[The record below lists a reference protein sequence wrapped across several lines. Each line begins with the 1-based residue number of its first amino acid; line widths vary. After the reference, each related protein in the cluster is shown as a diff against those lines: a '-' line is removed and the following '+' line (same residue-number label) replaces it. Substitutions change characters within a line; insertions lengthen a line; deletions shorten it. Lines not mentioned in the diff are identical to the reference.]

1 MAESKRPNLLFIMDD
16 QHRHDYLS
24 AAGASF
30 LNTPNLD
37 LLARRGIRFTQC
49 ITNAPVCAPS
59 RIGVASGLQPA
70 RLGCLD
76 NNCYLPRHV
85 TPYYARLR
93 DAGYRVGCV
102 GKLDLAKPDPYNGRR
117 GDRPR
122 VFGWGFTHP
131 EECEGKMHAGMADE
145 PRGPY
150 GFWLEEQGLFE
161 AFRADYAARQ
171 ARGWIEGASHDS
183 VLPAEAFEDAYIG
196 RRAAKWIDD
205 VPDDC
210 PWHLFVSF
218 VGPHDPF
225 DPPAEYA
232 DRYRDADV
240 PPAVHSGRVDG
251 GYGVDGSGGG
261 RRGVDG
267 RGGGRHHGKPDWVSA
282 RRRNLSADEIAVIR
296 RQYCAAI
303 ELIDDQVAR
312 IIEAV
317 ERRGMGED
325 TVVVFASD
333 HGEMLGDHG
342 LYTKSVPYEAALRV
356 PLIAAGPGIPPGRT
370 SDALVELIDVNPT
383 LCALAGLPAQE
394 GLDARDF
401 GPVLAGERT
410 MHREEAAGAL
420 REFRLVR
427 TAEYK
432 LVAHHTGE
440 VELYDLKNDP
450 DERGNVAGDRPET
463 VAALQRRLRR
473 RFHFPP

>member
-1 MAESKRPNLLFIMDD
+1 MTRTRRPNLLFIMDD

-24 AAGASF
+24 TAGASF
-30 LNTPNLD
+30 VRTPNLD
-37 LLARRGIRFTQC
+37 RLAERGIRFTQC
-49 ITNAPVCAPS
+49 ITNAPVCAPA
-59 RIGVASGLQPA
+59 RIGLASGLQPA

-85 TPYYARLR
+85 TPYYARLQ

-131 EECEGKMHAGMADE
+131 VECEGKMHAGMADE

-150 GFWLEEQGLFE
+150 GFWLQDQGLFDR
-161 AFRADYAARQ
+161 FREDYAARG

-183 VLPAEAFEDAYIG
+183 VLPEEAFEDVYIG
-196 RRAAKWIDD
+196 RRATEWIDS
-205 VPDDC
+205 VPDDY

-225 DPPAEYA
+225 DPPTTYA
-232 DRYRDADV
+232 DRYRDAAV
-240 PPAVHSGRVDG
+240 PPAVRSG
-251 GYGVDGSGGG
+251 SE
-261 RRGVDG
+261 
-267 RGGGRHHGKPDWVSA
+267 GKPGWVNA
-282 RRRNLSADEIAVIR
+282 RRRNLSDDEVAVTR
-296 RQYCAAI
+296 RQYCASI
-303 ELIDDQVAR
+303 EAIDDQVGR
-312 IIEAV
+312 IIAAV
-317 ERRGMGED
+317 ERRGMGAD
-325 TVVVFASD
+325 TFIIFASD

-356 PLIAAGPGIPPGRT
+356 PLVAAGPGIPGGRT

-383 LCALAGLPAQE
+383 LCALAVLPAQE

-401 GPVLAGERT
+401 SAVLAGERSI
-410 MHREEAAGAL
+410 HRQEGASAL

-427 TAEYK
+427 TAEHK
-432 LVAHHTGE
+432 LVVHHTGE
-440 VELYDLKNDP
+440 VELYDLVNDP
-450 DERGNVAGDRPET
+450 DEQKNVAADRPDT
-463 VAALQRRLRR
+463 VRDLRRRLRQ

>member
-30 LNTPNLD
+30 VKTPNLD
-37 LLARRGIRFTQC
+37 RLASRGVRFTQC
-49 ITNAPVCAPS
+49 ITNAPVCAPA
-59 RIGVASGLQPA
+59 RIGLASGYQPA

-85 TPYYARLR
+85 TPYYVRLR

-131 EECEGKMHAGMADE
+131 VECEGKMHAGMADQ

-161 AFRADYAARQ
+161 AFRADYADRA
-171 ARGWIEGASHDS
+171 ARGWIQGASHDS
-183 VLPAEAFEDAYIG
+183 VLPAEAFEDVYIG
-196 RRAAKWIDD
+196 RRAAEWIDA
-205 VPDDC
+205 VPDDY

-240 PPAVHSGRVDG
+240 PSAVHSGHD
-251 GYGVDGSGGG
+251 
-261 RRGVDG
+261 
-267 RGGGRHHGKPDWVSA
+267 GKPEWVNA
-282 RRRNLSADEIAVIR
+282 RRRDLSDDEVAVAR

-303 ELIDDQVAR
+303 ELIDDQVGR

-356 PLIAAGPGIPPGRT
+356 PLIAAGPDIPGGRT

-383 LCALAGLPAQE
+383 LCALAGLTVQE
-394 GLDARDF
+394 GLDARDL
-401 GPVLAGERT
+401 GSVLTGERAT
-410 MHREEAAGAL
+410 HREEAASAL

-427 TAEYK
+427 TAERK

-450 DERGNVAGDRPET
+450 DERENLAGERPGE
-463 VAALQRRLRR
+463 VAALRSRLRR

>member
-1 MAESKRPNLLFIMDD
+1 MATKSGRPNLLFIMDD

-24 AAGASF
+24 AAGATF
-30 LNTPNLD
+30 VRTPNLD
-37 LLARRGIRFTQC
+37 RLAERGIRFSQC
-49 ITNAPVCAPS
+49 VTNAPVCAPA
-59 RIGVASGLQPA
+59 RIGLASGYQPA

-76 NNCYLPRHV
+76 NNCYLPRHI

-102 GKLDLAKPDPYNGRR
+102 GKLDLAKPDPYNGRH

-131 EECEGKMHAGMADE
+131 VECEGKMHAGMADQ

-150 GFWLEEQGLFE
+150 GFWLQEQGLFKR
-161 AFRADYAARQ
+161 FRADYAARR

-183 VLPAEAFEDAYIG
+183 ILPEDAFEDAYIG
-196 RRAAKWIDD
+196 RRAVEWMDT
-205 VPDDC
+205 VPDDY

-225 DPPAEYA
+225 DPPREYA
-232 DRYRDADV
+232 DRYRCAAIS
-240 PPAVHSGRVDG
+240 PAI
-251 GYGVDGSGGG
+251 
-261 RRGVDG
+261 RGNEE
-267 RGGGRHHGKPDWVSA
+267 GKPAWVNA
-282 RRRNLSADEIAVIR
+282 RRRDLSEDEVAVTR

-303 ELIDDQVAR
+303 ELIDDQVGR

-317 ERRGMGED
+317 ERRDMAED
-325 TVVVFASD
+325 TIVVFASD

-356 PLIAAGPGIPPGRT
+356 PLIAAGPGIAGGRT

-383 LCALAGLPAQE
+383 LCGLAGLPAQE
-394 GLDARDF
+394 GLDASDF
-401 GPVLAGERT
+401 SAVLTGDRST
-410 MHREEAAGAL
+410 HREEAASAL

-427 TAEYK
+427 TADHK
-432 LVAHHTGE
+432 LVMHHTGE
-440 VELYDLKNDP
+440 TELYDLKNDP
-450 DERGNVAGDRPET
+450 EELENVAADRPDA
-463 VAALQRRLRR
+463 VNALRRRLQR

>member
-1 MAESKRPNLLFIMDD
+1 MAESRRPNLLFIMDD

-37 LLARRGIRFTQC
+37 RLARRGIRFTQC
-49 ITNAPVCAPS
+49 ITNAPVCAPA
-59 RIGVASGLQPA
+59 RIGLASGYQPA

-76 NNCYLPRHV
+76 NNCYLPRHI

-131 EECEGKMHAGMADE
+131 VECEGKMHAGMADE

-183 VLPAEAFEDAYIG
+183 VLPTEAFEDVYIG
-196 RRAAKWIDD
+196 RRAAEWIGA
-205 VPDDC
+205 VPDDY

-218 VGPHDPF
+218 AGPHDPF
-225 DPPAEYA
+225 DPPVEYA
-232 DRYRDADV
+232 DRYRDAEV
-240 PPAVHSGRVDG
+240 PPAVRSGRA
-251 GYGVDGSGGG
+251 
-261 RRGVDG
+261 
-267 RGGGRHHGKPDWVSA
+267 GKPGRVNA
-282 RRRNLSADEIAVIR
+282 RRRNLTDDEVAVTR
-296 RQYCAAI
+296 RQYSAAI
-303 ELIDDQVAR
+303 ELIDDQVGR
-312 IIEAV
+312 IVEAV
-317 ERRGMGED
+317 ERRGMEED

-356 PLIAAGPGIPPGRT
+356 PLIAAGPGIPGGRT

-394 GLDARDF
+394 GLDASDF

-410 MHREEAAGAL
+410 THREEAASAL

-427 TAEYK
+427 TAERK

-440 VELYDLKNDP
+440 AELYDLANDP
-450 DERGNVAGDRPET
+450 GELENVAEDRPDE
-463 VAALQRRLRR
+463 VAALRSRLRR

>member
-1 MAESKRPNLLFIMDD
+1 MPGNRRPNLLFIMDD

-30 LNTPNLD
+30 VRTPNLD
-37 LLARRGIRFTQC
+37 RVAERGVRFTQC
-49 ITNAPVCAPS
+49 ITNAPVCAPA
-59 RIGVASGLQPA
+59 RIGLASGLQPA

-76 NNCYLPRHV
+76 NNCYLPRHI

-93 DAGYRVGCV
+93 DAEYRVGCV
-102 GKLDLAKPDPYNGRR
+102 GKLDLAKPDPYNGRH

-131 EECEGKMHAGMADE
+131 VECEGKMHAGMADH

-150 GFWLEEQGLFE
+150 GFWLEEQGLFDR
-161 AFRADYAARQ
+161 FRADYAARG
-171 ARGWIEGASHDS
+171 ARGWIRDASHDS

-196 RRAAKWIDD
+196 RRAAEWIDT
-205 VPDDC
+205 VPDDY

-225 DPPAEYA
+225 DPPKAYA
-232 DRYRDADV
+232 DRYRDAEM
-240 PPAVHSGRVDG
+240 PPAVRSPREGR
-251 GYGVDGSGGG
+251 
-261 RRGVDG
+261 
-267 RGGGRHHGKPDWVSA
+267 PDWINA
-282 RRRNLSADEIAVIR
+282 RRRDLSDDEIAVTR

-303 ELIDDQVAR
+303 ELIDDQVGR

-317 ERRGMGED
+317 ERRGMAGD
-325 TVVVFASD
+325 TIVVFASD

-342 LYTKSVPYEAALRV
+342 LYTKSVPCEAALRV
-356 PLIAAGPGIPPGRT
+356 PLIAAGPGISGGRT

-383 LCALAGLPAQE
+383 LCAVAGLPAQE
-394 GLDARDF
+394 GLDAEDF
-401 GPVLAGERT
+401 SAVLTGERPA
-410 MHREEAAGAL
+410 HREEGASAL

-427 TAEYK
+427 TADHK

-440 VELYDLKNDP
+440 TELYDLAEDP
-450 DERGNVAGDRPET
+450 DERRNIAAERPDVAREMG
-463 VAALQRRLRR
+463 RRLRQ

>member
-1 MAESKRPNLLFIMDD
+1 MTKSTRPNLLFIMDD

-30 LNTPNLD
+30 VNTPNLD
-37 LLARRGIRFTQC
+37 RLAERGIRFTQC
-49 ITNAPVCAPS
+49 ITNAPVCAPA
-59 RIGVASGLQPA
+59 RIGLASGYQPA

-93 DAGYRVGCV
+93 HAGYRVGCV

-131 EECEGKMHAGMADE
+131 VECEGKMHAGMADE

-161 AFRADYAARQ
+161 GFRADYAAR
-171 ARGWIEGASHDS
+171 AERGWIQDASHDS

-196 RRAAKWIDD
+196 RRAVDWIDA
-205 VPDDC
+205 VPDDY

-225 DPPAEYA
+225 DPPTAYA
-232 DRYRDADV
+232 DRYREAAV
-240 PPAVHSGRVDG
+240 PPAIRSTDK
-251 GYGVDGSGGG
+251 
-261 RRGVDG
+261 
-267 RGGGRHHGKPDWVSA
+267 GKPDWVNA
-282 RRRNLSADEIAVIR
+282 RRRNLSDAEVAVTR

-303 ELIDDQVAR
+303 ELIDDQVGR

-317 ERRGMGED
+317 EQRGMADD
-325 TVVVFASD
+325 TIIVFASD

-356 PLIAAGPGIPPGRT
+356 PLIAAGPGIPGGRT
-370 SDALVELIDVNPT
+370 SDALVELIDINPT
-383 LCALAGLPAQE
+383 LCALADLPAQE
-394 GLDARDF
+394 GLDARNF
-401 GPVLAGERT
+401 SPVLTGERST
-410 MHREEAAGAL
+410 HREEAASAL
-420 REFRLVR
+420 RQFRLIR

-432 LVAHHTGE
+432 LIAHETGE
-440 VELYDLKNDP
+440 TELYDLENDP
-450 DERGNVAGDRPET
+450 DEQKNVSAERPDVVQT
-463 VAALQRRLRR
+463 LRRRLRR

>member
-1 MAESKRPNLLFIMDD
+1 MASTGRPNLLFIMDD

-30 LNTPNLD
+30 VRTPNLD
-37 LLARRGIRFTQC
+37 RLAERGVRFTQC
-49 ITNAPVCAPS
+49 TTNAPVCAPA
-59 RIGVASGLQPA
+59 RIGLASGYQPA

-76 NNCYLPRHV
+76 NNCYLPRHI
-85 TPYYARLR
+85 TPYYVRLR

-122 VFGWGFTHP
+122 VYSWGFTHP
-131 EECEGKMHAGMADE
+131 VECEGKMHAGMADE

-150 GFWLEEQGLFE
+150 GFWLEEQGLF
-161 AFRADYAARQ
+161 ARFRADYADRG
-171 ARGWIEGASHDS
+171 ARGWIAGASHDS
-183 VLPAEAFEDAYIG
+183 VLPAEAFEDVYIG
-196 RRAAKWIDD
+196 RRAVEWIDA
-205 VPDDC
+205 VPDDY

-225 DPPAEYA
+225 DPPAAYA
-232 DRYRDADV
+232 DRYRDAAM
-240 PPAVHSGRVDG
+240 PPAVPATGD
-251 GYGVDGSGGG
+251 
-261 RRGVDG
+261 
-267 RGGGRHHGKPDWVSA
+267 GKPEWVNA
-282 RRRNLSADEIAVIR
+282 RRRDLSDDEIAVTR

-303 ELIDDQVAR
+303 ELIDDQVGR

-317 ERRGMGED
+317 ERRGMAED
-325 TVVVFASD
+325 TIVVFASD

-356 PLIAAGPGIPPGRT
+356 PLIAAGPGIPGGRPC
-370 SDALVELIDVNPT
+370 DALVELIDVNPT

-394 GLDARDF
+394 GIDAMDF
-401 GPVLAGERT
+401 RAVLTGERST
-410 MHREEAAGAL
+410 HREEAASAL

-427 TAEYK
+427 TAKYK

-440 VELYDLKNDP
+440 TELYDLEDDP
-450 DERGNVAGDRPET
+450 DEQENVANERPDVVQT
-463 VAALQRRLRR
+463 LRRRLRW

>member
-1 MAESKRPNLLFIMDD
+1 MSAKKRPNLLFIMDD

-24 AAGASF
+24 TAGASF
-30 LNTPNLD
+30 VRTPNLD
-37 LLARRGIRFTQC
+37 RLAKRGVRFTQC
-49 ITNAPVCAPS
+49 ITNAPVCAPA
-59 RIGVASGLQPA
+59 RIGLASGLQPA

-131 EECEGKMHAGMADE
+131 VECEGKMHAGMADE

-150 GFWLEEQGLFE
+150 GFWLQEQGLFDR
-161 AFRADYAARQ
+161 FRADYAARE
-171 ARGWIEGASHDS
+171 AKGWNQGAAHDS
-183 VLPAEAFEDAYIG
+183 VLPTEAFEDVYIG
-196 RRAAKWIDD
+196 RRASEWIDA
-205 VPDDC
+205 VPDDY

-218 VGPHDPF
+218 VGPHNPF
-225 DPPAEYA
+225 DPPKAYA
-232 DRYRDADV
+232 DRYRDATV
-240 PPAVHSGRVDG
+240 PPAVRSG
-251 GYGVDGSGGG
+251 SE
-261 RRGVDG
+261 
-267 RGGGRHHGKPDWVSA
+267 GKPGWVNT
-282 RRRNLSADEIAVIR
+282 RRRNLSDDEVAVTR

-303 ELIDDQVAR
+303 ELIDDQVGR
-312 IIEAV
+312 IIAAV

-325 TVVVFASD
+325 TFIVFASD

-356 PLIAAGPGIPPGRT
+356 PLIAAGPGISGGRT
-370 SDALVELIDVNPT
+370 SNALVELIDVNPT
-383 LCALAGLPAQE
+383 LCALAGLSAQE

-401 GPVLAGERT
+401 SAVLTGEQSI
-410 MHREEAAGAL
+410 HRNEGASAL
-420 REFRLVR
+420 REFRLIR

-432 LVAHHTGE
+432 LVAHETGE
-440 VELYDLKNDP
+440 TELYDLENDP
-450 DERGNVAGDRPET
+450 DERENVAADRPDT
-463 VAALQRRLRR
+463 VRDLRRRLRR